1 MYLQLV
7 INPGSTSTKLAIYED
22 DKKIVQENI
31 SHDVQELSAYKNLI
45 DQVPFRMGI
54 IKDFMARNG
63 VKAEKL
69 SAVMG
74 RGGLVPG
81 LKTGGYQVND
91 DLCTALSGPISS
103 PHASNMGGL
112 LARDIAQPLGI
123 PAYIYDAVTS
133 GDLQDVAS
141 ITGIPDIKRR
151 SFCHV
156 LNSRA
161 MAIKYAE
168 SIGTKYDKLNLLV
181 AHLGG
186 GVSAS
191 VHAKGHIIDSL
202 GDDDG
207 QFSPERAGSVP
218 GLELIHLCYSGKYTE
233 AEMMK
238 KVRGKGGMF
247 AHLGTSDCRTIE
259 NMVLSGDKHAE
270 LIFKAQAYQIAKSIG
285 LLSIVLEGNCD
296 AIILTGG
303 LAHSKMLTDWVTKYV
318 GFIAPVVIMPGE
330 NEMESLALGGIRLLS
345 GQEQPNIYHLPTEEG
360 TNE

>member
-22 DKKIVQENI
+22 DKKLVQENI
-31 SHDVQELSAYKNLI
+31 DHDSSELAAYKDLI
-45 DQVPFRMGI
+45 DQLPFRMEI

-63 VKAEKL
+63 VKPENL

-81 LKTGGYQVND
+81 LKTGGYPVND
-91 DLCTALSGPISS
+91 DLYTALSGPISS
-103 PHASNMGGL
+103 PHASNLGGL

-133 GDLQDVAS
+133 GELQDVAS
-141 ITGIPDIKRR
+141 VTGIPDIKRR

-168 SIGTKYDKLNLLV
+168 NIGTEYDKLNLLV

-186 GVSAS
+186 GISAS

-218 GLELIHLCYSGKYTE
+218 GLELVHLCYSGKYTVS
-233 AEMMK
+233 EMMK
-238 KVRGKGGMF
+238 KIRGRGGMF
-247 AHLGTSDCRTIE
+247 AHLGTSDCRVIE

-270 LIFKAQAYQIAKSIG
+270 LIFKAQAYQIAKGIG
-285 LLSIVLEGNCD
+285 LLSIVLKGDCD

-303 LAHSKMLTDWVTKYV
+303 LARSKMLTDWVAEHV
-318 GFIAPVVIMPGE
+318 GFIAPVVVMPGE
-330 NEMESLALGGIRLLS
+330 NEMEALALGGIRLLS
-345 GQEQPNIYHLPTEEG
+345 GREQPNTYTLPTEEE
-360 TNE
+360 TNK